1 MARRRL
7 FTRRRRD
14 EPPGDEPC
22 ADCAQEGVR
31 PFGLLVPPEPVVAP
45 NDVVA
50 RTPGRLEAVV
60 DGQLLVFDPGRGN
73 AHLLNPSAALVL
85 TSVDGRSTV
94 DEIADALSLETG
106 VDRDTIGRDVTDVLG
121 TLVQGGLVTWFFHDP
136 PTTPAPAAAPAPE
149 GSSERWHALVER
161 RLDEVDWSH
170 VAGPLRVGGAAVV
183 VRTDDDDVARRLAD
197 AMDGLPPATPGPNVC
212 LSVDRRRVGGGDRFR
227 VHAGGARVGWVD
239 DRADVVAFALAGLN
253 RLAADHT
260 PDRLLLHAGVVERD
274 GRVALLTGPSGRG
287 KSTLTAA
294 SVASGAAY
302 VSDELAIVDPA
313 TGAVTPYPKAL
324 ELDDDA
330 MARLGLGVAAEAGDA
345 RPREHHVAPRR
356 LGRVSG
362 GGAVALLVL
371 LEPAGVGAAEPT
383 ALAPAEALLR
393 LLPDVLPQT
402 WAMPGAL
409 DALAE
414 LCERVP
420 AIVLPRVELDE
431 AVAVV
436 RDHLATV

>member
-1 MARRRL
+1 VARRRL

-14 EPPGDEPC
+14 EPAADEPC

-45 NDVVA
+45 DDVLA
-50 RTPGRLEAVV
+50 RTPGRLDAVV
-60 DGQLLVFDPGRGN
+60 DGQLLVFDPGRGS

-94 DEIADALSLETG
+94 AEIADALSRETG
-106 VDRDTIGRDVTDVLG
+106 VERDTIAHDVTDVLG

-136 PTTPAPAAAPAPE
+136 SEPVAAVVTETPT
-149 GSSERWHALVER
+149 SVDRWRAVVEH
-161 RLDEVDWSH
+161 RLDQIEWPY
-170 VAGPLRVGGAAVV
+170 VAGPFHVGGAAVG
-183 VRTDDDDVARRLAD
+183 VRTDDDDLAGRLTD
-197 AMDGLPPATPGPNVC
+197 AMRALPPAASGATIW
-212 LSVDRRRVGGGDRFR
+212 LSVDRRDVAGTDRFR
-227 VHAGGARVGWVD
+227 VHAGGERVGWVD
-239 DRADVVAFALAGLN
+239 DRDDAVGFALAGLN

-260 PDRLLLHAGVVERD
+260 PGRLLLHAGVVERE

-294 SVASGAAY
+294 SVVSGAAY
-302 VSDELAIVDPA
+302 LSDELAIVDPA
-313 TGAVTPYPKAL
+313 TRAVTPYAKAL

-330 MARLGLGVAAEAGDA
+330 VERLGLSDGSPVGTGH
-345 RPREHHVAPRR
+345 RREQHVAPGA
-356 LGRVSG
+356 LGRVSAG
-362 GGAVALLVL
+362 GTVALLVL
-371 LEPAGVGAAEPT
+371 LEPPGAGEPAPT
-383 ALAPAEALLR
+383 VLAPADAMLR

-402 WAMPGAL
+402 WTLPGAL

-420 AIVLPRVELDE
+420 AIVLPRLELDE
-431 AVAVV
+431 AVAV
-436 RDHLATV
+436 LAARLAAR